1 MRQTISPIR
10 VIEQVDEAGKP
21 RTATIRTIVAIDSET
36 DQAWDDSNRLY
47 TLSDI
52 ETWPRPQDDVYM
64 QEIVVPEVSTIAAN
78 GVAVK
83 ETLIPVKKADMVQQP
98 KTTTAVQHVQES
110 MHVEQEQVQVTQHNV
125 TTKDNSD
132 MLHQLI
138 KRVQIKADVD
148 VYNMQITSRVDVAAV
163 CSAAQA
169 FGYTPME
176 AIIAMLDCGHITD
189 IKCIDAE

>member
-83 ETLIPVKKADMVQQP
+83 ETLTPVKKVDIVQQP
-98 KTTTAVQHVQES
+98 KTTATVQHVQES
-110 MHVEQEQVQVTQHNV
+110 MQTEQVQVTQHTV
-125 TTKDNSD
+125 ATKDNSD

-148 VYNMQITSRVDVAAV
+148 VYNVQITSRADVAAV